1 MGDGMMQYVGKDVKT
16 GKHMVYVSCVTGTTE
31 IVYYDTLK
39 EADTA
44 IQEDFQEERE
54 GNLLR

>member
-1 MGDGMMQYVGKDVKT
+1 MHYMGKDVKT

-44 IQEDFQEERE
+44 IQEDFQAERE
-54 GNLLR
+54 GGIFK

>member
-1 MGDGMMQYVGKDVKT
+1 MGDGMMHYMGKDVKT

-39 EADTA
+39 EADAA
-44 IQEDFQEERE
+44 IQEDFQAERE
-54 GNLLR
+54 GGIFK

>member
-1 MGDGMMQYVGKDVKT
+1 MGDWMMHYMGKDVKT

-39 EADTA
+39 EADAA
-44 IQEDFQEERE
+44 IQEDFQAERE